1 MERAASCGL
10 FYFYAMQVDITGA
23 AVDQDTII
31 TVADLK
37 AHMRVTHTLED
48 TLISSL
54 RSAAIA
60 WVEEHCNIKL
70 GSYTARGYL
79 SGFYNAYI
87 PIGPVTAITEVKY
100 QTTADKDYTT
110 DLTTLNAANWYTDEI
125 SQPARI
131 AFRDYPSVYEYAL
144 TRVVVSFTAGYT
156 TMPEPVLQAIRLLVS
171 HMYDNR
177 HEEVTGTITTRLKF
191 GLEALLNPYRIIYQ
205 P

>member
-1 MERAASCGL
+1 
-10 FYFYAMQVDITGA
+10 MQVEITGA

-37 AHMRVTHTLED
+37 AHMRVTHTHED
-48 TLISSL
+48 TLISAL
-54 RSAAIA
+54 RSAAIS

-79 SGFYNAYI
+79 PGFYNSYI
-87 PIGPVTAITEVKY
+87 PIGPVTAISEVKY
-100 QTTADKDYTT
+100 QTTADKDYDS
-110 DLTTLNAANWYTDEI
+110 DLTTLAAGNWYTDEI

-144 TRVVVSFTAGYT
+144 TPVVVTFTAGYS
-156 TMPEPVLQAIRLLVS
+156 TMPAPVLQAIRLLVS
-171 HMYDNR
+171 HLYENR
-177 HEEVTGTITTRLKF
+177 QEEVAGTITARLKF
-191 GLEALLNPYRIIYQ
+191 GLEALLNPFRIIYQ

>member
-1 MERAASCGL
+1 
-10 FYFYAMQVDITGA
+10 MQVEITGA

-37 AHMRVTHTLED
+37 AHLRVTHTQED
-48 TLISSL
+48 TLISAL
-54 RSAAIA
+54 RSAAIS

-79 SGFYNAYI
+79 PDWRVAYF

-110 DLTTLNAANWYTDEI
+110 DLTTLATTLWYTDEI
-125 SQPARI
+125 TQPARI
-131 AFRDYPSVYEYAL
+131 AFRDYPTTYDYAL
-144 TRVVVSFTAGYT
+144 TPVVVTFTAGYT
-156 TMPEPVLQAIRLLVS
+156 TMPAPVLQAIRLLVA
-171 HMYDNR
+171 HMYENR
-177 HEEVTGTITTRLKF
+177 QEEVIGTITTRLKF
-191 GLEALLNPYRIIYQ
+191 GLEALLNPFRIIYQ

>member
-1 MERAASCGL
+1 
-10 FYFYAMQVDITGA
+10 MQVEITGA

-37 AHMRVTHTLED
+37 SHLRVTHTQED
-48 TLISSL
+48 TLIGAL
-54 RSAAIA
+54 RSAAIS

-79 SGFYNAYI
+79 TDWRPAYF
-87 PIGPVTAITEVKY
+87 PIGPVTAISEVKY

-110 DLTTLNAANWYTDEI
+110 DLTTLAATLWYTDEV

-131 AFRDYPSVYEYAL
+131 AFRDYPTTYDYAL
-144 TRVVVSFTAGYT
+144 TPVVVTFTAGYT
-156 TMPEPVLQAIRLLVS
+156 TMPAPVVHAVRLLVA
-171 HMYDNR
+171 HMYENR
-177 HEEVTGTITTRLKF
+177 QEEVIGTITTRLKF
-191 GLEALLNPYRIIYQ
+191 GLEALLNPFRIIYQ

>member
-1 MERAASCGL
+1 
-10 FYFYAMQVDITGA
+10 MQVEITGA

-37 AHMRVTHTLED
+37 AHLRVTHTQED
-48 TLISSL
+48 TLISAL
-54 RSAAIA
+54 RSAAIS

-79 SGFYNAYI
+79 PDWRVAYF

-110 DLTTLNAANWYTDEI
+110 DLTTLGTTLWYTDEI
-125 SQPARI
+125 TQPARI
-131 AFRDYPSVYEYAL
+131 AFRDYPTTYDYAL
-144 TRVVVSFTAGYT
+144 TPVVVTFTAGYT
-156 TMPEPVLQAIRLLVS
+156 TMPAPVLQAIRLLVA
-171 HMYDNR
+171 HMYENR
-177 HEEVTGTITTRLKF
+177 QEEVIGTITTRLKF
-191 GLEALLNPYRIIYQ
+191 GLEALLNPFRIIYQ